1 LLENGD
7 RMQQDSRIKDYTLN
21 SRNSSMYDK
30 ITEAIN
36 TEFDKFYSNVTSLNE
51 SQFPSVLDS
60 SKIGYHLV
68 FDWTNL
74 FVGE

>member
-1 LLENGD
+1 
-7 RMQQDSRIKDYTLN
+7 MLN
-21 SRNSSMYDK
+21 TKNTTMYDN
-30 ITEAIN
+30 ITKAIN
-36 TEFDKFYSNVTSLNE
+36 KEFDTFYSNVTSLNE

-74 FVGE
+74 FIGE

>member
-1 LLENGD
+1 
-7 RMQQDSRIKDYTLN
+7 
-21 SRNSSMYDK
+21 MYDK